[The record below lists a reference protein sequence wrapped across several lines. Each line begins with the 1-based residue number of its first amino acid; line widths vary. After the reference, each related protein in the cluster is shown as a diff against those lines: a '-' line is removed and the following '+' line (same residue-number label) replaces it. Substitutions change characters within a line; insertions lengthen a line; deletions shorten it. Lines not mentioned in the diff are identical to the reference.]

1 MIFLKNIFR
10 FLFYNYLYLKN
21 NLNFLRRIA
30 FHIIKP
36 KKKNLFVKEVIFIQ
50 THPASWN
57 SVKPVFDKLSN
68 NESFDV
74 KVLVIPT
81 KEMLN
86 NEIAL
91 DEYYQKYTKMISVN
105 FLIFSFNFSNKTW
118 YDLKTKPPYYI
129 FFNRPYDSELP
140 NSKYRSR
147 NLTIYS
153 KICFLHYGYSL
164 SNNYS
169 KFWKNESFIYNTD
182 LIFAENST
190 KYYEYTKSLAP
201 QIILGLTNVFDIG
214 YPRFELIKRST
225 IKSKKDEYTTILW
238 TPRWTFNENSIDK
251 SSFLDY
257 VNLFIDY
264 FKINLNYKLICRPHP
279 LMFSNL
285 LQKNIIDIKE
295 YNSIIESF
303 NKTKNIS
310 FDFSP
315 DYINSIN
322 ESDIIISDYSAL
334 IADFFV
340 SNKPLIYLGKD
351 THFNREAELMAKT
364 FYKAKSFDEI
374 KSYIGQIIKDGD
386 LKKKL
391 RSKHIDGLIF
401 RNNFASSD
409 AIIDILKNG

>member
-74 KVLVIPT
+74 KVLVVPT

-91 DEYYQKYTKMISVN
+91 DEYYQKYTKMINVN

-153 KICFLHYGYSL
+153 KICFLHYG
-164 SNNYS
+164 
-169 KFWKNESFIYNTD
+169 
-182 LIFAENST
+182 
-190 KYYEYTKSLAP
+190 
-201 QIILGLTNVFDIG
+201 
-214 YPRFELIKRST
+214 FELFFIQQT
-225 IKSKKDEYTTILW
+225 I
-238 TPRWTFNENSIDK
+238 
-251 SSFLDY
+251 
-257 VNLFIDY
+257 
-264 FKINLNYKLICRPHP
+264 YK
-279 LMFSNL
+279 
-285 LQKNIIDIKE
+285 
-295 YNSIIESF
+295 
-303 NKTKNIS
+303 
-310 FDFSP
+310 
-315 DYINSIN
+315 
-322 ESDIIISDYSAL
+322 
-334 IADFFV
+334 
-340 SNKPLIYLGKD
+340 
-351 THFNREAELMAKT
+351 
-364 FYKAKSFDEI
+364 
-374 KSYIGQIIKDGD
+374 
-386 LKKKL
+386 
-391 RSKHIDGLIF
+391 
-401 RNNFASSD
+401 
-409 AIIDILKNG
+409 